1 MGKYK
6 EVSNLLPKTIAGAI
20 NEPPI
25 SEVMKIVGK
34 GKIVVFLKAEL
45 VLLSSRISV
54 SGNITSEQL
63 EFISTQLVE
72 FFPNESLA
80 DFKLCFER
88 GCMGQYGE
96 IFRMDGIVL
105 RKWMEQYLDEKYQ
118 VVETNL
124 VNERDTLYRKPE
136 PKKEED
142 QNRDEKA
149 KDWLRIWREE
159 VDKVAGVKSP
169 SMTREDV
176 LKWGQSEP
184 PKKESVTSGY
194 KYFQVK
200 NVQVLALTQE
210 HAEELV
216 QKMIKSG
223 DLEEF

>member
-6 EVSNLLPKTIAGAI
+6 EVANLLPKTIQGAV

-25 SEVMKIVGK
+25 SEVMKVVGK

-159 VDKVAGVKSP
+159 VDKVAGVKVP
-169 SMTREDV
+169 SMTRDDV
-176 LKWGQSEP
+176 LKWGQSDP

>member
-6 EVSNLLPKTIAGAI
+6 EVANLLPKTIQGAV

-63 EFISTQLVE
+63 EFISTQLIE

-124 VNERDTLYRKPE
+124 MNERDTLYRKPE

-142 QNRDEKA
+142 HNRDEKA

-159 VDKVAGVKSP
+159 VDKVAGIKVPAMK
-169 SMTREDV
+169 REDV
-176 LKWGQSEP
+176 LKWGQSDP

>member
-6 EVSNLLPKTIAGAI
+6 EVANLLPKTIQGAV

-25 SEVMKIVGK
+25 SEVMKVVGK

-124 VNERDTLYRKPE
+124 MNERDTLYRKPE
-136 PKKEED
+136 PKKEEE

-159 VDKVAGVKSP
+159 VDKVAGVKVP
-169 SMTREDV
+169 SMTRDDV

>member
-6 EVSNLLPKTIAGAI
+6 EVANLLPKTIQGAV

-25 SEVMKIVGK
+25 SEVMKVVGK

-105 RKWMEQYLDEKYQ
+105 RKWMEQYLDEKYH

-124 VNERDTLYRKPE
+124 MNERDTLYRKPE
-136 PKKEED
+136 PKKEEE
-142 QNRDEKA
+142 QNQDEKA

-159 VDKVAGVKSP
+159 VDKVAGVKVQ
-169 SMTREDV
+169 SMTRDDV